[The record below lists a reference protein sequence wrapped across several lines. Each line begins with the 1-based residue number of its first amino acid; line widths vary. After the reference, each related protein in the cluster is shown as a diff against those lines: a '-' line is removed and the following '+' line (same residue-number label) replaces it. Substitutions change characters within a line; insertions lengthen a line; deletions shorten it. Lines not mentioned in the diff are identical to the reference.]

1 MQDCRVVIWTKDE
14 VNGGTWTSKVSKK
27 ILNIINSMFVKFFQ
41 SLFLVP
47 IRVWLS
53 ILCGWAKLEWLF
65 VSSKTTKCFLT

>member
-47 IRVWLS
+47 IRVCLS
-53 ILCGWAKLEWLF
+53 I
-65 VSSKTTKCFLT
+65 